1 MKFVLML
8 YICSMVSN
16 ECQQSIIS
24 GYQFDSHNE
33 CVFAGYGVAQHT
45 FQNLQETEDFEKDY
59 IEQEQLAVK
68 FECKGLNVEDT

>member
-1 MKFVLML
+1 MKFVLIL

-33 CVFAGYGVAQHT
+33 CVFSGYGVAQNK
-45 FQNLQETEDFEKDY
+45 FKNLEETEDFEKDY